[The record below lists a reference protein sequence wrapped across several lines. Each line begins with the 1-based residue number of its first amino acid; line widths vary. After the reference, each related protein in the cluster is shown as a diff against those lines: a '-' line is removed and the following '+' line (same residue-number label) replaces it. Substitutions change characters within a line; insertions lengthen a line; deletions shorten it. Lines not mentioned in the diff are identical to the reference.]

1 MTRLLTYYE
10 INPLAWKKLV
20 DKSPYATWFQ
30 TQEAYQFY
38 AANKEEMT
46 PFACGVVEASPK
58 SSPEGKDFYEATSNS
73 SLNEPTSNSSLKGR
87 EYNSFAKVFGAH
99 TADSMQYDLLKKNAI
114 ENRKNPTEAE
124 SVLWNMLKANKLGAH
139 FRRQHIILDYIV
151 DFICLDKGLIIEL
164 DGGYHNDPQQKE
176 YDEAR
181 TTHLQRLGYTELRFK
196 NEELLYNPDAVIH
209 KINDTLE
216 TLPSLKGRAGDRLT
230 LPFRE
235 GLGVGSA
242 LPSLQGR
249 AGERLV
255 GLVVGYVRKE
265 SSAIKQFFTRR
276 AIIIGGPLL
285 AEDISDEALAALLEA
300 VKNQPILSPSLKG
313 RTSNTKKLS
322 PFPLG
327 EGWGEAY
334 NSPSLQGGDGGRLPI
349 YIETRNF
356 HDYSRWKE
364 VFEACG
370 FSYQPHLNIQ
380 VACNE
385 THTMSEQRR
394 RQVKKAIG
402 NGATICEAQS
412 EQEIRDWYQI
422 LAKLYR
428 EKVRTPLF
436 TEEFFLDFYR
446 KGWGKYL
453 LVKHEGK
460 VIGGMMCPILE
471 SRAIYEWYV
480 CGLDEEYRE
489 QYPSVMATY
498 AAIEYAKKNGLPL
511 FDFMGA
517 GKPDANYGV
526 RDFKKEF
533 GGEVVEHGR
542 FLCVRKPILYAIGKL
557 GVKWL
562 KRRRV

>member
-1 MTRLLTYYE
+1 MTRILTYYE
-10 INPLAWKKLV
+10 ITPLAWQKLV
-20 DKSPYATWFQ
+20 DESPYATWFQ

-38 AANKEEMT
+38 AANKQEMT
-46 PFACGVVEASPK
+46 PFACGVER
-58 SSPEGKDFYEATSNS
+58 EG
-73 SLNEPTSNSSLKGR
+73 
-87 EYNSFAKVFGAH
+87 
-99 TADSMQYDLLKKNAI
+99 
-114 ENRKNPTEAE
+114 
-124 SVLWNMLKANKLGAH
+124 
-139 FRRQHIILDYIV
+139 
-151 DFICLDKGLIIEL
+151 
-164 DGGYHNDPQQKE
+164 
-176 YDEAR
+176 
-181 TTHLQRLGYTELRFK
+181 ELR
-196 NEELLYNPDAVIH
+196 AVC
-209 KINDTLE
+209 
-216 TLPSLKGRAGDRLT
+216 
-230 LPFRE
+230 
-235 GLGVGSA
+235 
-242 LPSLQGR
+242 
-249 AGERLV
+249 
-255 GLVVGYVRKE
+255 VGYVTKE
-265 SSAIKQFFTRR
+265 RCRVKQFYTRR
-276 AIIIGGPLL
+276 AIIIGGPLI
-285 AEDISDEALAALLEA
+285 ADSANEEDVARMLYAIQ
-300 VKNQPILSPSLKG
+300 QPCRLIAQSPY
-313 RTSNTKKLS
+313 RPTWRN
-322 PFPLG
+322 
-327 EGWGEAY
+327 
-334 NSPSLQGGDGGRLPI
+334 LPI

-356 HDYSRWKE
+356 HDYSQWKE

-422 LAKLYR
+422 LQQLYR

-436 TEEFFLDFYR
+436 SEDFFLEFYR

-460 VIGGMMCPILE
+460 VIGGMMCPVLE
-471 SRAIYEWYV
+471 NRAIYEWYV
-480 CGLDEEYRE
+480 CGMDEDYRE

-498 AAIEYAKKNGLPL
+498 AAIEYAKQNGLPL

-517 GKPDANYGV
+517 GKPAANYGV

-542 FLCVRKPILYAIGKL
+542 FLYVRKPLLFWIGTI